1 MHLDEET
8 LQRLLHGEL
17 AGPGES
23 RARTHL
29 ASCRECARR
38 LEEAAREE
46 ERIFGLLETL
56 DHAPPATGPESILA
70 GGPAPERWRS
80 RIAAGVAFLLVVG
93 GIAVAV
99 PGSPVRDWVRG
110 ALRGEPPP
118 AAVEADRPGEES
130 VAGVS
135 VDPGEL
141 IEVAFEESQERGRIL
156 VRLVR
161 APELQVRIH
170 GGSPGIRVHSDRIV
184 VANAGSAASYEILVP
199 ESAPR
204 VRVRVGARVLFEKED
219 EEARAPTTRSE
230 EGWVLPLR
238 PDAD

>member
-23 RARTHL
+23 RARSHL
-29 ASCRECARR
+29 ASCRECVRR

-46 ERIFGLLETL
+46 DRIFGLLEEL
-56 DHAPPATGPESILA
+56 DHALPATGPESILPA
-70 GGPAPERWRS
+70 GPAPERWRS
-80 RIAAGVAFLLVVG
+80 RIAAGIAFLLVVG

-99 PGSPVRDWVRG
+99 PGSPVREWVRG
-110 ALRGEPPP
+110 ALRGDQPP
-118 AAVEADRPGEES
+118 ASVEAGPTGEES

-135 VDPGEL
+135 VDPGES

-170 GGSPGIRVHSDRIV
+170 GPSPGIRVHPDRIV

-204 VRVRVGARVLFEKED
+204 MRVRVGPRVLLEKAGGEV
-219 EEARAPTTRSE
+219 RAPTPRSE

-238 PDAD
+238 LDDD